1 MEHAEPTKE
10 TPEKANLVDAGEVFI
25 KLTEAY
31 TKGQLTQFQVDTNYV
46 HGTAIA
52 TFWTKMDAPTK

>member
-1 MEHAEPTKE
+1 MDQAEPAKG
-10 TPEKANLVDAGEVFI
+10 TPEKTSLVDAGEVLL

-31 TKGQLTQFQVDTNYV
+31 TKGQLTQFQVDSNFV

>member
-1 MEHAEPTKE
+1 MEQPEPAKE
-10 TPEKANLVDAGEVFI
+10 SPEKTHIADAGDVLI

-31 TKGQLTQFQVDTNYV
+31 TKGQLTQFQVDSNYV

-52 TFWTKMDAPTK
+52 TFWTKIDAATK